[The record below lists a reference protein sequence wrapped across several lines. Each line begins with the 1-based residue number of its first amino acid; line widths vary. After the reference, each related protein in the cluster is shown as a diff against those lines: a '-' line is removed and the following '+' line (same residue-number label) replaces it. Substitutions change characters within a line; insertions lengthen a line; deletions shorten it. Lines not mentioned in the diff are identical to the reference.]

1 MVFGAGL
8 VAGLL
13 GQIGEG
19 IGSDTLR
26 SIGHTAAWFVPFEA
40 LYQSGLHG
48 LTVDTGGATGF
59 VLSLGPF
66 GGAQSTSGWLWP
78 WVAAYL
84 ALLAAL
90 AVWGF
95 RRRDL

>member
-1 MVFGAGL
+1 

-26 SIGHTAAWFVPFEA
+26 NIGHTSAWFVPFEA
-40 LYQSGLHG
+40 LYQSGLHD
-48 LTVDTGGATGF
+48 LTADTGGATGF

-66 GGAQSTSGWLWP
+66 GGAQSASGLLWP
-78 WVAAYL
+78 WAVAYL
-84 ALLAAL
+84 AVLGAL